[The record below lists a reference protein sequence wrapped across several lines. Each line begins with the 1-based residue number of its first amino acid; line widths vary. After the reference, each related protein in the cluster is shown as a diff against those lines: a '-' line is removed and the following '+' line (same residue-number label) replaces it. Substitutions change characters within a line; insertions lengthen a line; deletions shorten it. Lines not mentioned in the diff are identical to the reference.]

1 MFSKILK
8 EILNNLINIFMSK
21 CSFKERELY
30 LYLLGLNF
38 GI

>member
-1 MFSKILK
+1 MKILK
-8 EILNNLINIFMSK
+8 KILKNLINIFMTK
-21 CSFKERELY
+21 CNFKEREIY